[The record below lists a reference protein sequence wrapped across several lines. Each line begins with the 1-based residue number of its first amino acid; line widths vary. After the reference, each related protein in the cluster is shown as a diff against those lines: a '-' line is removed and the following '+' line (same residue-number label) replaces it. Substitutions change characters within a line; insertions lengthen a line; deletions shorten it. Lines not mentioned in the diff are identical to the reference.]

1 MNEWMKEW
9 MNEWK
14 HSMYLL
20 LISLYLTTSVLKQG
34 GGVRYSLCPA
44 PCSSACPSP
53 FCPSFPVSFPVSICR
68 VENSKLRASTCS
80 SLVSRILFNLQYT
93 MVWPWSKQSITF
105 QNGGKICPFIIWI
118 YRKIPSPR
126 KIKKSWTIFW
136 GERGNQNMRTRHYK
150 ERQKT
155 ARGKEND

>member
-9 MNEWK
+9 MNERMKEWMNERMNEWK
-14 HSMYLL
+14 NEWMKEWMNERINEWKNKWMKEWMNEWMKAFYLL

-105 QNGGKICPFIIWI
+105 QNGGKICPLLF
-118 YRKIPSPR
+118 
-126 KIKKSWTIFW
+126 
-136 GERGNQNMRTRHYK
+136 
-150 ERQKT
+150 
-155 ARGKEND
+155 